1 MSYEFQAI
9 QEGDFTSF
17 TPGQKPVY
25 AQIEELLIKIGGGG
39 KTGNEFK
46 KEVLE
51 LAGWKYGKLISY
63 GAHPDTAVVAFNRLR
78 DVLAVSDRKK
88 DIIEKLN

>member
-1 MSYEFQAI
+1 MAHEFQMV
-9 QEGDFTSF
+9 QEGDFTTF

-25 AQIEELLIKIGGGG
+25 AEIEEVLINIGGGG
-39 KTGNEFK
+39 ISGNQFK

-63 GAHPDTAVVAFNRLR
+63 GAHPDIAVLAFNRLR
-78 DVLAVSDRKK
+78 DVLAVCDRKK
-88 DIIEKLN
+88 DIIQQLN